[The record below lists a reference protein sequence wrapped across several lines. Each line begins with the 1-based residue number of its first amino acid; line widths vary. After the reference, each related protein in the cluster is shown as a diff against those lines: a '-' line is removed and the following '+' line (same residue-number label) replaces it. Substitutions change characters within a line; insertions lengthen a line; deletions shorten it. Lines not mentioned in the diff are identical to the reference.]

1 MKFPTVF
8 LLATSAAAIDLH
20 LEWAGGCSTS
30 QGGFV
35 CFNWNPDTCC
45 SVNAGTLFGSG
56 TFNAIPGNWNI
67 QARGHAGPNCGSIRQ
82 QEDSRGRDF
91 VCLANGPFGGLGY
104 GFNNKKKI
112 RGATVVEEVEAEAK
126 CVQPDV
132 MYLADGTR
140 YNYTAILEA
149 KVDTAKLFEVAKAGA
164 SVADIPGGFETFK
177 LAQ

>member
-1 MKFPTVF
+1 MKFLALS

-35 CFNWNPDTCC
+35 CYNWNPNTCC
-45 SVNAGTLFGSG
+45 SVNAGTIFGSG
-56 TFNAIPGNWNI
+56 TFNAIPTSWNI
-67 QARGHAGPNCGSIRQ
+67 QARGHAPPNCGTIRQ
-82 QEDSRGRDF
+82 QEDSRGRTF
-91 VCLANGPFGGLGY
+91 ICLANGPFGGLGY
-104 GFNNKKKI
+104 GFNNRKKI
-112 RGATVVEEVEAEAK
+112 RGATVVEEVETETE

-149 KVDTAKLFEVAKAGA
+149 KEDTAELFEIAKAGA
-164 SVADIPGGFETFK
+164 SVADIPEGFETFK
-177 LAQ
+177 LVE